1 MTTNP
6 ESTVKPG
13 VIDHL
18 WRTTANYKAFAR
30 EIADIMSSSTKVK
43 ITNQWANALSNFI
56 DEIGG
61 DGPYL
66 WEWKGITPTP
76 EKVVEYLREYIQYL
90 EQSAADSELNACC
103 TVMEDASCTIM
114 EPNGAYVSGNVL
126 RAIRRPK
133 SPTLDELA
141 LQFLG
146 TIEKDGRYLPEIT
159 DTIRKALTAKINSP
173 GAQ

>member
-1 MTTNP
+1 MTTELEFTLEPDLIN
-6 ESTVKPG
+6 
-13 VIDHL
+13 DL

-30 EIADIMSSSTKVK
+30 EIADIMGSSTKVK
-43 ITNQWANALSNFI
+43 ITNQWADAITNFI
-56 DEIGG
+56 EEIGG

-76 EKVVEYLREYIQYL
+76 EKIVEYLRDYIQYL

-103 TVMEDASCTIM
+103 NVMEM
-114 EPNGAYVSGNVL
+114 NGAYVSGNVL
-126 RAIRRPK
+126 RSIRRPK
-133 SPTLDELA
+133 TPTLDELA

-173 GAQ
+173 DAH

>member
-1 MTTNP
+1 MTTELEFTL
-6 ESTVKPG
+6 ESDL
-13 VIDHL
+13 INDL

-43 ITNQWANALSNFI
+43 ITNQWADAITNFI
-56 DEIGG
+56 EEIGG

-76 EKVVEYLREYIQYL
+76 EKIVEYLRDYIQYL

-103 TVMEDASCTIM
+103 NVMEM
-114 EPNGAYVSGNVL
+114 NGAYVSGNVL
-126 RAIRRPK
+126 RSIRRPK
-133 SPTLDELA
+133 TPTLDELA

-173 GAQ
+173 DAH

>member
-1 MTTNP
+1 MTTELEFTLEPDLIN
-6 ESTVKPG
+6 
-13 VIDHL
+13 DL

-43 ITNQWANALSNFI
+43 ITNQWADAITNFI
-56 DEIGG
+56 EEIGG

-76 EKVVEYLREYIQYL
+76 EKIVEYLRDYIQYL

-103 TVMEDASCTIM
+103 NVMEM
-114 EPNGAYVSGNVL
+114 NGAYVSGNVL
-126 RAIRRPK
+126 RSIRRPK
-133 SPTLDELA
+133 TPTLDELA

-173 GAQ
+173 DAH

>member
-1 MTTNP
+1 MTTEL
-6 ESTVKPG
+6 ESTIEPEI
-13 VIDHL
+13 IDAL
-18 WRTTANYKAFAR
+18 WQTTANYKTFAR
-30 EIADIMSSSTKVK
+30 DIAVLVCCSTNEKVTK
-43 ITNQWANALSNFI
+43 KVTNQWAEALTNFI

-103 TVMEDASCTIM
+103 NVMEI
-114 EPNGAYVSGNVL
+114 NGAYVSGNVL

-133 SPTLDELA
+133 PPTLDELA

-159 DTIRKALTAKINSP
+159 DTIRKALTAKINP
-173 GAQ
+173 PDAH

>member
-1 MTTNP
+1 MTTKP
-6 ESTVKPG
+6 EFTIKPE
-13 VIDHL
+13 VIDYL
-18 WRTTANYKAFAR
+18 WRTTVNYKAFAR
-30 EIADIMSSSTKVK
+30 EIADTMSSSAKEK
-43 ITNQWANALSNFI
+43 ITNQWAEALTNFI

-90 EQSAADSELNACC
+90 EQSAADGELNACC
-103 TVMEDASCTIM
+103 NVMEI
-114 EPNGAYVSGNVL
+114 NGAYVSGNVL

-133 SPTLDELA
+133 PPTLNELA

-173 GAQ
+173 DAH

>member
-1 MTTNP
+1 MTTEL
-6 ESTVKPG
+6 ESTIEPEI
-13 VIDHL
+13 IDAL
-18 WRTTANYKAFAR
+18 WQTTANYKTFAMD
-30 EIADIMSSSTKVK
+30 IAVLVCCRTNKEVTKKV
-43 ITNQWANALSNFI
+43 TNQWAEALTNFI

-76 EKVVEYLREYIQYL
+76 EKIVEYLRDYIQYL

-103 TVMEDASCTIM
+103 TVMEI
-114 EPNGAYVSGNVL
+114 NGAYVSGNVL

-173 GAQ
+173 DAQ